1 MGFGELEEEFV
12 LEEGHYTILVRR
24 KEKNSGIYTMV
35 CVRKL
40 SSKVLK
46 VLHEEDV
53 EISAQVRGKLRW
65 RREKLKDVEEKEV

>member
-1 MGFGELEEEFV
+1 M
-12 LEEGHYTILVRR
+12 RR